1 MAARGLAGTYD
12 FHPSVRGNP
21 RANTRVRP
29 YRLRAPVRGEH
40 VKTFSFMVASALGRG
55 KRGEIV
61 MLVKKRQFT
70 ITKVL
75 MVALLVLGLS
85 LLTGCN
91 QEKQESGQLE
101 STTGFLTIT
110 GNGVEKQTKINL
122 SDLKDM
128 KKATVGEC
136 YSVVNNWPSKKFA
149 VGKGVKITH
158 LLEKAGIK
166 NDAQTIIV
174 WAGDGYNA
182 TFTREQLEEKRFY
195 FPNLLNDSKAGAKEV
210 PAILAWEH
218 REGTNDLSKATGGDL
233 CLLLGQKGL
242 NDAVAP
248 VLVKDVVTLEVL
260 TTPGEQWSVVQAQPA
275 PGKVKAGT
283 KVVLEHPQQDA
294 VKIYYTLDGS
304 IPDENSS
311 VYNPSTTYFQ
321 PDLTKPI
328 EVNESVTIN
337 TVVVGFG
344 KNKSPVATFT
354 YEVE

>member
-1 MAARGLAGTYD
+1 MT
-12 FHPSVRGNP
+12 
-21 RANTRVRP
+21 
-29 YRLRAPVRGEH
+29 
-40 VKTFSFMVASALGRG
+40 
-55 KRGEIV
+55 
-61 MLVKKRQFT
+61 KKRQF
-70 ITKVL
+70 ITAKIL
-75 MVALLVLGLS
+75 MVVLLVLGLS

-101 STTGFLTIT
+101 STPGFLVIT
-110 GNGVEKQTKINL
+110 GNGVEKQTKISL
-122 SDLKDM
+122 AELKEM
-128 KKATVGEC
+128 KEATVGEC
-136 YSVVNNWPSKKFA
+136 YSLVNNWPTKKFA
-149 VGKGVKITH
+149 VGKGVKVTY

-182 TFTREQLEEKRFY
+182 TFTREQLEERRFY

-242 NDAVAP
+242 NDAAAP
-248 VLVKDVVTLEVL
+248 VWVKDVVNLEVL
-260 TTPGEQWSVVQAQPA
+260 TTPCDQWSAVQAQPA

-304 IPDENSS
+304 LPDENSC
-311 VYNPSTTYFQ
+311 VYNPSTDYFQ

-328 EVNESVTIN
+328 EINESITIKAI
-337 TVVVGFG
+337 VVGFG

-354 YEVE
+354 YEVD

>member
-1 MAARGLAGTYD
+1 MFLTNRQIREVL
-12 FHPSVRGNP
+12 V
-21 RANTRVRP
+21 
-29 YRLRAPVRGEH
+29 
-40 VKTFSFMVASALGRG
+40 
-55 KRGEIV
+55 IV
-61 MLVKKRQFT
+61 FL
-70 ITKVL
+70 I
-75 MVALLVLGLS
+75 LGLS
-85 LLTGCN
+85 LLIGCN
-91 QEKQESGQLE
+91 QPKQESGQPQ
-101 STTGFLTIT
+101 SIPGFLTIT
-110 GNGVEKQTKINL
+110 GNGVEKQTKISL
-122 SDLKDM
+122 AELQDM
-128 KKATVGEC
+128 KEATVGEC
-136 YSVVNNWPSKKFA
+136 YSVVNNWPTKKFM
-149 VGKGVKITH
+149 VGKGVKITY

-195 FPNLLNDSKAGAKEV
+195 FPNLLQDSKAGAKEV

-218 REGTNDLSKATGGDL
+218 REGSNDLSKATGSDL

-260 TTPGEQWSVVQAQPA
+260 TTSGEHWSVVQAQPA
-275 PGKVKAGT
+275 PGKVKEGT

>member
-1 MAARGLAGTYD
+1 MFLTNRQIREVL
-12 FHPSVRGNP
+12 V
-21 RANTRVRP
+21 
-29 YRLRAPVRGEH
+29 
-40 VKTFSFMVASALGRG
+40 
-55 KRGEIV
+55 IV
-61 MLVKKRQFT
+61 FL
-70 ITKVL
+70 I
-75 MVALLVLGLS
+75 LGLS
-85 LLTGCN
+85 LLIGCN
-91 QEKQESGQLE
+91 QPKQESGQPQ
-101 STTGFLTIT
+101 SIPGFLTIT
-110 GNGVEKQTKINL
+110 GNGVEKQTKISL
-122 SDLKDM
+122 AELQDM
-128 KKATVGEC
+128 KEATVGEC
-136 YSVVNNWPSKKFA
+136 YSVVNNWPTKKFM
-149 VGKGVKITH
+149 VGKGVKITY

-195 FPNLLNDSKAGAKEV
+195 FPNLLQDSKAGAKEV

-218 REGTNDLSKATGGDL
+218 REGSNDLSKATGGDL

-260 TTPGEQWSVVQAQPA
+260 TTSGEQWSVVQAQPA
-275 PGKVKAGT
+275 PGKVKGGT
-283 KVVLEHPQQDA
+283 RVVLEHPQQDA

-337 TVVVGFG
+337 TVVAGFG
-344 KNKSPVATFT
+344 KNKSLVATFT

>member
-1 MAARGLAGTYD
+1 MT
-12 FHPSVRGNP
+12 
-21 RANTRVRP
+21 
-29 YRLRAPVRGEH
+29 
-40 VKTFSFMVASALGRG
+40 
-55 KRGEIV
+55 
-61 MLVKKRQFT
+61 KKRQF
-70 ITKVL
+70 ITAKIL
-75 MVALLVLGLS
+75 MVVLLVLGLS

-101 STTGFLTIT
+101 STPGFLVIT
-110 GNGVEKQTKINL
+110 GNGVEKQTKISL
-122 SDLKDM
+122 AELKEM
-128 KKATVGEC
+128 KEATVGEC
-136 YSVVNNWPSKKFA
+136 YSLVNNWPTKKFA
-149 VGKGVKITH
+149 VGKGVKVTY

-242 NDAVAP
+242 NDAAAP
-248 VLVKDVVTLEVL
+248 VGVKDVVNLEVL
-260 TTPGEQWSVVQAQPA
+260 TTPCDQWSAVQAQPA

-294 VKIYYTLDGS
+294 VKIYYTRDGS
-304 IPDENSS
+304 LPDENSC
-311 VYNPSTTYFQ
+311 VYNPSTAYFQ

-328 EVNESVTIN
+328 EINESITIK
-337 TVVVGFG
+337 TIVVGFG

-354 YEVE
+354 YEVD

>member
-1 MAARGLAGTYD
+1 MLAQ
-12 FHPSVRGNP
+12 
-21 RANTRVRP
+21 
-29 YRLRAPVRGEH
+29 
-40 VKTFSFMVASALGRG
+40 
-55 KRGEIV
+55 
-61 MLVKKRQFT
+61 KRQFT
-70 ITKVL
+70 ITRILV
-75 MVALLVLGLS
+75 VVLLVLGLS
-85 LLTGCN
+85 LLIGCN
-91 QEKQESGQLE
+91 QEKQESGQPE
-101 STTGFLTIT
+101 STPGFLTIT
-110 GNGVEKQTKINL
+110 GNGVEKQTKIRVAE
-122 SDLKDM
+122 LKDM
-128 KKATVGEC
+128 KEATIGEC
-136 YSVVNNWPSKKFA
+136 YSVVNNWPTKKFM
-149 VGKGVKITH
+149 VGKGIKITY

-195 FPNLLNDSKAGAKEV
+195 FPNLLQDSKEGVQEV

-242 NDAVAP
+242 NDVAAP
-248 VLVKDVVTLEVL
+248 VWVKDVVTLEVL
-260 TTPGEQWSVVQAQPA
+260 TTPCDQWSTVQAQPV

-283 KVVLEHPQQDA
+283 KVVLEHPQQDS

-304 IPDENSS
+304 SPDENSY

-328 EVNESVTIN
+328 EVNESVTIK
-337 TVVVGFG
+337 TIVVGFG

>member
-1 MAARGLAGTYD
+1 MT
-12 FHPSVRGNP
+12 
-21 RANTRVRP
+21 
-29 YRLRAPVRGEH
+29 
-40 VKTFSFMVASALGRG
+40 
-55 KRGEIV
+55 
-61 MLVKKRQFT
+61 KKRQFT
-70 ITKVL
+70 IAKIL
-75 MVALLVLGLS
+75 MVVLLVLGLS
-85 LLTGCN
+85 LLTGCD

-101 STTGFLTIT
+101 STPGFLVIT
-110 GNGVEKQTKINL
+110 GNGVEKQTKISL
-122 SDLKDM
+122 AELKEM
-128 KKATVGEC
+128 KEATVGVC
-136 YSVVNNWPSKKFA
+136 YSVVNNWPTKKFA
-149 VGKGVKITH
+149 VGKGVKVTY

-174 WAGDGYNA
+174 WARDGYNA

-242 NDAVAP
+242 NDAAAP
-248 VLVKDVVTLEVL
+248 VGVKDVVNLEVL
-260 TTPGEQWSVVQAQPA
+260 TTPCDQWSAVQAQPA

-294 VKIYYTLDGS
+294 VKIYYTRDGS
-304 IPDENSS
+304 LPDENSC
-311 VYNPSTTYFQ
+311 VYNPSTAYFQ

-328 EVNESVTIN
+328 EVNESVTIKAI
-337 TVVVGFG
+337 VVGFG
-344 KNKSPVATFT
+344 KNKSPIATFT

>member
-1 MAARGLAGTYD
+1 LT
-12 FHPSVRGNP
+12 
-21 RANTRVRP
+21 
-29 YRLRAPVRGEH
+29 
-40 VKTFSFMVASALGRG
+40 
-55 KRGEIV
+55 
-61 MLVKKRQFT
+61 KKRQFT
-70 ITKVL
+70 IAKIL
-75 MVALLVLGLS
+75 MVVLLVLGLS
-85 LLTGCN
+85 LLTGCD

-101 STTGFLTIT
+101 STPGFLVIT
-110 GNGVEKQTKINL
+110 GNGVEKQTKISL
-122 SDLKDM
+122 AELKEM
-128 KKATVGEC
+128 KEATVGVC
-136 YSVVNNWPSKKFA
+136 YSVVNNWPTKKFA
-149 VGKGVKITH
+149 VGKGVKVTY

-242 NDAVAP
+242 NDAAAP
-248 VLVKDVVTLEVL
+248 VGVKDVVNLEVL
-260 TTPGEQWSVVQAQPA
+260 TTPCDQWSAVQAQPA

-294 VKIYYTLDGS
+294 VKIYYTRDGS
-304 IPDENSS
+304 LPDENSC
-311 VYNPSTTYFQ
+311 VYNPSTAYFQ

-328 EVNESVTIN
+328 EINESITIK
-337 TVVVGFG
+337 TIVVGFG

-354 YEVE
+354 YEVD

>member
-1 MAARGLAGTYD
+1 MFLTNRQIREVL
-12 FHPSVRGNP
+12 V
-21 RANTRVRP
+21 
-29 YRLRAPVRGEH
+29 
-40 VKTFSFMVASALGRG
+40 
-55 KRGEIV
+55 IV
-61 MLVKKRQFT
+61 FL
-70 ITKVL
+70 I
-75 MVALLVLGLS
+75 LGLS
-85 LLTGCN
+85 LLIGCN
-91 QEKQESGQLE
+91 QPKQESGQPQ
-101 STTGFLTIT
+101 SIPGFLTIT
-110 GNGVEKQTKINL
+110 GNGVEKQTKISL
-122 SDLKDM
+122 AELQDM
-128 KKATVGEC
+128 KEATVGEC
-136 YSVVNNWPSKKFA
+136 YSVVNNWPTKKFM
-149 VGKGVKITH
+149 VGKGVKITY

-195 FPNLLNDSKAGAKEV
+195 FPNLLQDSKAGAKEV

-218 REGTNDLSKATGGDL
+218 REGSNDLSKATGGDL

-260 TTPGEQWSVVQAQPA
+260 TTSGEHWSVVQAQPA
-275 PGKVKAGT
+275 PGKVKEGT

-294 VKIYYTLDGS
+294 IKIYYTLDGS

>member
-1 MAARGLAGTYD
+1 
-12 FHPSVRGNP
+12 
-21 RANTRVRP
+21 
-29 YRLRAPVRGEH
+29 
-40 VKTFSFMVASALGRG
+40 
-55 KRGEIV
+55 

-101 STTGFLTIT
+101 STPGFLTIT
-110 GNGVEKQTKINL
+110 GNGVEQQTKISL
-122 SDLKDM
+122 TELKDM
-128 KKATVGEC
+128 KEATVGEC
-136 YSVVNNWPSKKFA
+136 YSVVNNWPSKKVA

-166 NDAQTIIV
+166 DDAQTIVV

-195 FPNLLNDSKAGAKEV
+195 FPNLMQDIKEGAEVV
-210 PAILAWEH
+210 PAIIAWEH
-218 REGTNDLSKATGGDL
+218 REGTNDLSKATDGDL

-242 NDAVAP
+242 NDAVAS
-248 VLVKDVVTLEVL
+248 VWVKDVVTLEVL
-260 TTPGEQWSVVQAQPA
+260 TTPCNQWSAVQAQPA
-275 PGKVKAGT
+275 PGKVKTGT
-283 KVVLEHPQQDA
+283 KVVLEHPQQDS

-304 IPDENSS
+304 LPDENSC

-328 EVNESVTIN
+328 AVNESITIKAI
-337 TVVVGFG
+337 VAGFG